1 MVNKFPSIPIRINKT
16 KEPKPFNRIII
27 VLIICTCVILGVSMF
42 VPSQPRRLSSSET
55 ARHKA
60 SRVHQQ
66 EKELWNSILAEIDLK
81 PDGDL
86 AILLSEIRKRHS
98 ELMNCPISSRPLAV
112 NPNRSQ
118 WIDAWNH
125 GSEIAIVSPQPI
137 ELGGSQVY
145 PAVHFDGTVH
155 LDATLPDWVK
165 ISPE

>member
-1 MVNKFPSIPIRINKT
+1 
-16 KEPKPFNRIII
+16 
-27 VLIICTCVILGVSMF
+27 MF

-98 ELMNCPISSRPLAV
+98 ELMNCPIVVVLWQLTLIEV
-112 NPNRSQ
+112 N
-118 WIDAWNH
+118 
-125 GSEIAIVSPQPI
+125 GLT
-137 ELGGSQVY
+137 LGIMEVR
-145 PAVHFDGTVH
+145 
-155 LDATLPDWVK
+155 
-165 ISPE
+165 